1 MAKKR
6 STINPASAVV
16 SAYQTQNRARD
27 FAGGLGDLLDPATQR
42 NQALALKT
50 EKEAKVAAKTS
61 EINSWMSKLKSD
73 LPLTGIDKQSQTA
86 LKNWLMSKKS
96 QYAYATTQIANI
108 QDQTSPEYIAYS
120 DQLNEINNSIS
131 NLSDQIKAYKK
142 NKLDFAEMNEK
153 DMWSAGNDPESNAQ
167 AQIIYGL
174 SDNPTPFT
182 ISQDGNLGFKIGDK
196 EVSFNDYDPPF
207 MKDYKTAKFITDQ
220 ANTLFNA
227 HTELSQQKISTLK
240 LGLEQQLAD
249 PNALKSIISSDFTVN
264 GLDFSNIV
272 YNPDDIAGT
281 RKQVIDAIIMGYQD
295 VAKEGVAEY
304 KRKNPG
310 ARRGNTSPGNVVT
323 NADGTQTYVS
333 PDTGGPTEGDVD
345 SYPDTK
351 QGDYAMRID
360 QATDY
365 AIEDME
371 EVTETVK
378 GPDGKDIKQTVK
390 RGIGLPFKIRGIEF
404 TPIYK
409 AMEGEKINRTLV
421 QYAFVHPSSGE
432 NKTFTYDQMMQY
444 AKQS

>member
-6 STINPASAVV
+6 SIINPASAVV

-42 NQALALKT
+42 NQALALKA

-153 DMWSAGNDPESNAQ
+153 DMWSAGNDPESNTQ

-227 HTELSQQKISTLK
+227 HTELSQQKISTLR
-240 LGLEQQLAD
+240 LGLEEQLAD

-281 RKQVIDAIIMGYQD
+281 RKQVIDAIITGYQD
-295 VAKEGVAEY
+295 VAKEGIAEY
-304 KRKNPG
+304 NRKNP
-310 ARRGNTSPGNVVT
+310 NSKKTNPGNVSDNDIYTNTSGAFKTLSELDKGYMAMTDIQNQFLSLPSDAPRDGLNTFVNVT
-323 NADGTQTYVS
+323 PNIAFRYVPPGIRKNPETGEETYKDGYWIKMVRS
-333 PDTGGPTEGDVD
+333 G
-345 SYPDTK
+345 
-351 QGDYAMRID
+351 
-360 QATDY
+360 QASTFKP
-365 AIEDME
+365 A
-371 EVTETVK
+371 K
-378 GPDGKDIKQTVK
+378 LPDGSA
-390 RGIGLPFKIRGIEF
+390 EMF
-404 TPIYK
+404 TDLRNWYLTSTGQK
-409 AMEGEKINRTLV
+409 K
-421 QYAFVHPSSGE
+421 
-432 NKTFTYDQMMQY
+432 
-444 AKQS
+444 